1 MATFRVGV
9 GSFSIKTD
17 GSVGIGTESSGH
29 GNLKVEGTIKSDQ
42 FDVIESG
49 ISTFTRYS
57 GFSANQVEIKD
68 KRTTLSNQNQ
78 STADVVIDNSTLT
91 VGLGSTAS
99 ISKTGYVCVKHHFSV
114 PTGNTDLRNE
124 VSGYVEGTIR
134 YNTDLGTMEFFN
146 GNEWKQFTY
155 IADIENS
162 PSSRGRAVI
171 SSGYGPSPYP
181 QKYDYVNIMN
191 LGNSLDF
198 GRMQTALR
206 DKQGCGSQIRALFGG
221 GLNPTNSNE
230 IDYLT
235 IASEGDGIDF
245 GNLTTA
251 VGHNAALSSATRGVW
266 AGGYAPGFTNTMEYV
281 EINTLGDATNFGD
294 LTVAS
299 GYLAG
304 GISNGVRGI
313 FAGGTNPN
321 APASVVRTADF
332 FRISSLGNAVLF
344 GDLTAKHQRPS
355 GASNSVTGLVFSG
368 RDDMPQI
375 TKITMASTGSAE
387 NFGQL
392 SEGRYSGFSASNQVR
407 ALHGGGS
414 GLSSTNTNTIEFVT
428 ISTSGSVEDFGD
440 LSYKNSF
447 VSATSDSHGG
457 LGGY

>member
-9 GSFSIKTD
+9 GSFNIKD
-17 GSVGIGTESSGH
+17 GAVGIGTESSGF
-29 GNLKVEGTIKSDQ
+29 GNLKVEGTVKSDQ

-49 ISTFTRYS
+49 VSTFTRYS
-57 GFSANQVEIKD
+57 GFSANKVEIKN
-68 KRTTLSNQNQ
+68 KNTTLSGENQVIGN
-78 STADVVIDNSTLT
+78 VIIDNSTLT

-99 ISKTGYVCVKHHFSV
+99 IDKIGYVCVKHHFSV
-114 PTGNTDLRNE
+114 PTGDTNFRNE
-124 VSGYVEGTIR
+124 VSGYSEGTIR

-146 GNEWKQFTY
+146 GNEWRQFTF
-155 IADIENS
+155 ITDIENS
-162 PSSRGRAVI
+162 PSGRGRAVI

-198 GRMQTALR
+198 GRMQSALR
-206 DKQGCGSQIRALFGG
+206 DKQGCGSRIRGLFGA
-221 GLNPTNSNE
+221 GLSPSNSNE
-230 IDYLT
+230 IEHLT
-235 IASEGDGIDF
+235 FASKGDAIDF
-245 GNLTTA
+245 GNLTA
-251 VGHNAALSSATRGVW
+251 ANGHNAALSSTTRGIW
-266 AGGYAPGFTNTMEYV
+266 AGGYAPSFTNTMEYV

-294 LTVAS
+294 LVVAS

-332 FRISSLGNAVLF
+332 FKISSLGNAVLF

-355 GASNSVTGLVFSG
+355 GTSNSVTGIVFSG
-368 RDDMPQI
+368 RDDMPSI
-375 TKITMASTGSAE
+375 TRITMASTGSAE

-428 ISTSGSVEDFGD
+428 IATFGSVEDFGD

>member
-1 MATFRVGV
+1 M
-9 GSFSIKTD
+9 
-17 GSVGIGTESSGH
+17 
-29 GNLKVEGTIKSDQ
+29 
-42 FDVIESG
+42 
-49 ISTFTRYS
+49 
-57 GFSANQVEIKD
+57 
-68 KRTTLSNQNQ
+68 
-78 STADVVIDNSTLT
+78 
-91 VGLGSTAS
+91 GLGSTAS
-99 ISKTGYVCVKHHFSV
+99 IGKIGYACVKHHFSV
-114 PTGNTDLRNE
+114 PTGDTNFRND
-124 VSGYVEGTIR
+124 VSGYGEGTIR

-155 IADIENS
+155 IADIQNS

-171 SSGYGPSPYP
+171 SSGYAPSPYP
-181 QKYDYVNIMN
+181 QKYDYVNIMS

-206 DKQGCGSQIRALFGG
+206 DKQGCSSQIRALFGG

-251 VGHNAALSSATRGVW
+251 NGHNAALSSATRGVW

-332 FRISSLGNAVLF
+332 FQISSLANAVLF